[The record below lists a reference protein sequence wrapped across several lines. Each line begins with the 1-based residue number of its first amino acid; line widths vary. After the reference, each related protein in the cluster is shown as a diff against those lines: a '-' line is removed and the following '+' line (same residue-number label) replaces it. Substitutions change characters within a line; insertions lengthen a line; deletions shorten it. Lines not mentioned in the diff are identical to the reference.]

1 MATAKSTMKAATSH
15 TLGPQ
20 IAEAIGMPTHN
31 LVRFTLRFQPDEMV
45 RCDAEY
51 LVDDHAATGMTQ
63 LIDKSYIVM
72 ERRTDAQVAHDTAE
86 QGQAPA

>member
-1 MATAKSTMKAATSH
+1 MHAATSD

-20 IAEAIGMPTHN
+20 IAAAIGLPTHN
-31 LVRFTLRFQPDEMV
+31 LVSFTLRFHAGEMV

-51 LVDDHAATGMTQ
+51 LVDGSAETGITQ
-63 LIDKSYIVM
+63 LMGKSYTVT
-72 ERRTDAQVAHDTAE
+72 ERKPSHDTAE

>member
-1 MATAKSTMKAATSH
+1 MNAATSN

-20 IAEAIGMPTHN
+20 IAAAIGISTHN
-31 LVRFTLRFQPDEMV
+31 LVSFTLRFQADEMV

-51 LVDDHAATGMTQ
+51 LVDDHAATGITQ
-63 LIDKSYIVM
+63 LIGKSYVVM
-72 ERRTDAQVAHDTAE
+72 ERTDREPAHHTAE